1 MVYLWGVIKMV
12 ENTKHLFNQSC
23 LSTMASLDDNHA
35 DLVITSPPYN
45 MNLRIRNG
53 KYCSR
58 QVTRD
63 EFSTKYNGFDDNLP
77 IEEFYHQHKTILKE
91 LLRVSPLIFYNIGIV
106 TGSKRAFFKLIG
118 DFNEQL
124 KEIIFWDKG
133 HGQPAMHI
141 GVLNRRTEMI
151 LIFDKYNAISREF
164 KNAQFERGTLEDLWL
179 IKKKKSKSKN
189 HNASFPEELVTKI
202 IENFSKKGDTIYDP
216 FAGTGTTL
224 RVADKLG
231 RNSIGSEIIKEY
243 FEFAKGE

>member
-1 MVYLWGVIKMV
+1 MV
-12 ENTKHLFNQSC
+12 ENTKHLFNQNC
-23 LSTMASLDDNHA
+23 LATMASLPDNHV

-63 EFSTKYNGFDDNLP
+63 EFSTKYNGVDDNLP
-77 IEEFYHQHKTILKE
+77 IEEFYHQHKTILNE
-91 LLRVSPLIFYNIGIV
+91 LLRISPLIFYNISIV

-118 DFNEQL
+118 DFNEEL
-124 KEIIFWDKG
+124 KDIIFWDKG
-133 HGQPAMHI
+133 HGQPSMHSGI
-141 GVLNRRTEMI
+141 LNRRTEMI
-151 LIFDKYNAISREF
+151 LVFDKYNAISREF

-179 IKKKKSKSKN
+179 IKRKKSKYKN
-189 HNASFPEELVTKI
+189 HNATHPEELVTKI
-202 IENFSKKGDTIYDP
+202 IENFSKEGDTIYDP

-243 FEFAKGE
+243 FEIAKGE

>member
-1 MVYLWGVIKMV
+1 MV
-12 ENTKHLFNQSC
+12 ENTKHLFNQNC
-23 LSTMASLDDNHA
+23 LATMASLPDNHV

-91 LLRVSPLIFYNIGIV
+91 LLRISPLIFYNISIV

-124 KEIIFWDKG
+124 KEIIFWDEG

-151 LIFDKYNAISREF
+151 LVFDKYNAISREF

-179 IKKKKSKSKN
+179 IKRKKSKSKN
-189 HNASFPEELVTKI
+189 HNATFPEELVTKI
-202 IENFSKKGDTIYDP
+202 IENFSKEGDTIYDP

-243 FEFAKGE
+243 FEIAKGE